1 VTQGEAD
8 ITEGNEAL
16 ALDRKL
22 VSAHTKTMT
31 TFAEARITSAAAPSA
46 FFARW
51 ADMATWPEWNADTE
65 WVRLDGPFVTGSTG
79 VLKPKGGPKTKF
91 VIAKVSDDEFTD
103 VSRLVGARLT
113 FRHLVAVVPEG
124 TEVRVAVSLTGPL
137 AFLWNAILGKGI
149 KESLQRDLEAL
160 AAVAVAN
167 PLGLPAVST
176 AAAASTDVE
185 VGA

>member
-1 VTQGEAD
+1 
-8 ITEGNEAL
+8 
-16 ALDRKL
+16 
-22 VSAHTKTMT
+22 MT

-65 WVRLDGPFVTGSTG
+65 WVRLDGPFATGSTG

-91 VIAKVSDDEFTD
+91 VVAKVSDDEFTD

-113 FRHLVAVVPEG
+113 FRHLVAVGPEG
-124 TEVRVAVSLTGPL
+124 TEVRVAFSLAGPL

-160 AAVAVAN
+160 AAVAVAD
-167 PLGLPAVST
+167 P
-176 AAAASTDVE
+176 
-185 VGA
+185 VGATVPTPAPAPEAAVGA